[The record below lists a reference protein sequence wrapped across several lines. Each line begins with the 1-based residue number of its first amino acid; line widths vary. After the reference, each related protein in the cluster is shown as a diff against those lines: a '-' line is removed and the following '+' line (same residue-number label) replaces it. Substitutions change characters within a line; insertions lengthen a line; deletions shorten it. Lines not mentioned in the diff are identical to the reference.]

1 MYSEKKRKS
10 LLFRNLRKR
19 YLLRVQDEVSLHDR
33 VFFKIAKVR
42 VYIFSVLFVFLL
54 IGATTLLIAFTDLR
68 RLIPGYSD
76 ADMVPIIYEMNR
88 KADSLEYVS
97 SIQQNYIDNLRNI
110 LTGNISLTDTTAP
123 SSTPVAVDN
132 IRYAPSRED
141 TLLRDEIEAVRNYT
155 LQERPTGN
163 NSTGNKLSSF
173 ADENFVLPIL
183 GGTLTSHFSR
193 VNRHYG
199 MDLTGKVGSPVL
211 STLDGTVIF
220 NDWAIETGHV
230 LVIQHKNDLIS
241 VYKHNSSL
249 LKKAGDYVKAGDP
262 IATIGNSGEFTT
274 GPHLHFEIWYKGI
287 PLNPEDYFIF

>member
-1 MYSEKKRKS
+1 MYISAV
-10 LLFRNLRKR
+10 L
-19 YLLRVQDEVSLHDR
+19 
-33 VFFKIAKVR
+33 IA
-42 VYIFSVLFVFLL
+42 FLL

-76 ADMVPIIYEMNR
+76 ADMIPVLYDMNR
-88 KADSLEYVS
+88 KADSLEYVC

-110 LTGNISLTDTTAP
+110 LTGNIDIIDTVSKT
-123 SSTPVAVDN
+123 STPIVAEN

-141 TLLRDEIEAVRNYT
+141 SLLRDEIEAVKNYT
-155 LQERPTGN
+155 LQEHA
-163 NSTGNKLSSF
+163 TGNKLSAF
-173 ADENFVLPIL
+173 ADENFVLPIPS
-183 GGTLTSHFSR
+183 GMPTSHFSR

-199 MDLTGKVGSPVL
+199 MDLVGKVGSPVL

-262 IATIGNSGEFTT
+262 IAIIGNSGEFTT

-287 PLNPEDYFIF
+287 PLNPEDYLIF

>member
-1 MYSEKKRKS
+1 MYSEKKKKL

-33 VFFKIAKVR
+33 VFFKISKIR
-42 VYIFSVLFVFLL
+42 VYISVVLIVFLL

-76 ADMVPIIYEMNR
+76 ADMIPVIYEMNR
-88 KADSLEYVS
+88 KADSLEYVC
-97 SIQQNYIDNLRNI
+97 SIQQNYIDNIRNI
-110 LTGNISLTDTTAP
+110 LTGNIALSDTVPQT
-123 SSTPVAVDN
+123 SNPVVADN
-132 IRYAPSRED
+132 TRYAPSRED
-141 TLLRDEIEAVRNYT
+141 SILRDEIEAVKNYT
-155 LQERPTGN
+155 LQEHPT
-163 NSTGNKLSSF
+163 TNKLSSF

-183 GGTLTSHFSR
+183 GGTPTAHFSR

-199 MDLTGKVGSPVL
+199 MDFAGKAGSPVL

-262 IATIGNSGEFTT
+262 IAIIGNSGEFTT

-287 PLNPEDYFIF
+287 PLNPEDYLIF

>member
-1 MYSEKKRKS
+1 MYSEKKKKS

-33 VFFKIAKVR
+33 IFFKISKIR
-42 VYIFSVLFVFLL
+42 VYISAILIAFLL
-54 IGATTLLIAFTDLR
+54 VGATTLLIAFTDLR
-68 RLIPGYSD
+68 KFIPGYSD
-76 ADMVPIIYEMNR
+76 ADMIPIIYEMNR
-88 KADSLEYVS
+88 KADSLEYVC

-110 LTGNISLTDTTAP
+110 LTGNIAEADTVP
-123 SSTPVAVDN
+123 QSSTPVVVDN

-141 TLLRDEIEAVRNYT
+141 SILRDEIEAVKNYT
-155 LQERPTGN
+155 LQERGGT
-163 NSTGNKLSSF
+163 SKLSAF
-173 ADENFVLPIL
+173 TDENFVLPVL
-183 GGTLTSHFSR
+183 GGTPTARFSR

-199 MDLTGKVGSPVL
+199 IDLVGKAGSPVL

-220 NDWAIETGHV
+220 NEWAVETGHV

-262 IATIGNSGEFTT
+262 IAIIGNSGEITT

-287 PLNPEDYFIF
+287 PLNPEDYLIL

>member
-1 MYSEKKRKS
+1 MYSEKKKKS
-10 LLFRNLRKR
+10 LLFRNLRKQ
-19 YLLRVQDEVSLHDR
+19 YLLRVQDGTSLQDR
-33 VFFKIAKVR
+33 VFFKISKVR
-42 VYIFSVLFVFLL
+42 VYISAVLIAFLL

-68 RLIPGYSD
+68 KFIPGYSD
-76 ADMVPIIYEMNR
+76 ADMVPIIYDVNR
-88 KADSLEYVS
+88 KIDSLEHVC
-97 SIQQNYIDNLRNI
+97 SIQENYIENLRNI
-110 LTGNISLTDTTAP
+110 LTGNIIFEDTVSQVTV
-123 SSTPVAVDN
+123 PVSVEN

-141 TLLRDEIEAVRNYT
+141 SLLRDEIEAVKNYT
-155 LQERPTGN
+155 LQERAT
-163 NSTGNKLSSF
+163 TNKLSVF
-173 ADENFVLPIL
+173 ADENFVLPVL
-183 GGTLTSHFSR
+183 GGTPTSHFSR

-199 MDLTGKVGSPVL
+199 MDLAGKSGSPVL

-262 IATIGNSGEFTT
+262 IAIIGNSGEFTT

-287 PLNPEDYFIF
+287 PLNPEDYLIF

>member
-1 MYSEKKRKS
+1 MYSEKKKKS

-33 VFFKIAKVR
+33 VFFKISKVR
-42 VYIFSVLFVFLL
+42 VYISAILIAFLL

-76 ADMVPIIYEMNR
+76 ADMVPVIYEMNR

-97 SIQQNYIDNLRNI
+97 RIQQNYLDNLRNI
-110 LTGNISLTDTTAP
+110 LTGNIALADTVPQT
-123 SSTPVAVDN
+123 STPVVSD

-141 TLLRDEIEAVRNYT
+141 SLLRDEIEAVKNYT
-155 LQERPTGN
+155 LQEHTPTN
-163 NSTGNKLSSF
+163 RLSSF

-183 GGTLTSHFSR
+183 GGTPTSHFSR

-199 MDLTGKVGSPVL
+199 MDFAGKAGSPVL

-249 LKKAGDYVKAGDP
+249 LKKTGDYVKAGDP
-262 IATIGNSGEFTT
+262 IAIIGNSGEFTT
-274 GPHLHFEIWYKGI
+274 GTHLHFEIWYKGI
-287 PLNPEDYFIF
+287 PLDPEDYLIF

>member
-1 MYSEKKRKS
+1 MYSEKKKKS

-33 VFFKIAKVR
+33 VFFKISKVR
-42 VYIFSVLFVFLL
+42 VYISTVLIVFLL

-88 KADSLEYVS
+88 KADSLEYVA
-97 SIQQNYIDNLRNI
+97 SIQQNYIENLRNI
-110 LTGNISLTDTTAP
+110 LTGNIALADTVPQAP
-123 SSTPVAVDN
+123 TPVVSD

-141 TLLRDEIEAVRNYT
+141 SILRDEIEAVKNYT
-155 LQERPTGN
+155 LQERPT
-163 NSTGNKLSSF
+163 TNKLSSF
-173 ADENFVLPIL
+173 ADENFVLPVL
-183 GGTLTSHFSR
+183 GGTPTAHFSR

-199 MDLTGKVGSPVL
+199 MDFVGKAGSPVL
-211 STLDGTVIF
+211 STLDGAVIF

-241 VYKHNSSL
+241 VYKHNSSS

-262 IATIGNSGEFTT
+262 VAIIGNSGEFTT

-287 PLNPEDYFIF
+287 PLNPEDYLIF